1 MAYSRHVLFAALF
14 MASSATAD
22 DFNEQVSSLLR
33 GSSQVGLA
41 GIPSQCQTGSG
52 AVANCRGDGGS
63 CTPYPFQP
71 HTPGYQDEPSWMDGC
86 GKFTTY
92 AFVPYNEDSYQAYKA
107 ENGDD
112 NWVVH
117 GHDGA
122 GAQATDCL
130 GDWHYFEHFGQ
141 DIGSSTGGGCD
152 MYAPYPGQDP
162 LNQCYFSHP
171 GKETNFEWYNC
182 GWWRGYT
189 GDNGDDSGLYNSW
202 NDIGVDAAGAPA
214 TYDTAMDWLR
224 NCYDTQGNNIDCSM
238 NTMSGVKKGGEEPV
252 AYFVGTTFPWIC
264 TETSGEDTLPWT
276 GVDNSKCYCD
286 NEPWGGRNSGSTEPN
301 HNTEVLYC
309 GKYENETGMWCD
321 YIKLHPEFN
330 GAAIEY
336 HFWLGE
342 SSF

>member
-1 MAYSRHVLFAALF
+1 
-14 MASSATAD
+14 
-22 DFNEQVSSLLR
+22 
-33 GSSQVGLA
+33 
-41 GIPSQCQTGSG
+41 
-52 AVANCRGDGGS
+52 
-63 CTPYPFQP
+63 
-71 HTPGYQDEPSWMDGC
+71 MDGC

-171 GKETNFEWYNC
+171 GKDTNFEWYNC

-189 GDNGDDSGLYNSW
+189 GDNGNDSGLYNSW
-202 NDIGVDAAGAPA
+202 NGIGQELLGFKVISVQLLQLTTAG
-214 TYDTAMDWLR
+214 LVF
-224 NCYDTQGNNIDCSM
+224 I
-238 NTMSGVKKGGEEPV
+238 SG
-252 AYFVGTTFPWIC
+252 
-264 TETSGEDTLPWT
+264 STLLGLLQHMTPPWT
-276 GVDNSKCYCD
+276 G
-286 NEPWGGRNSGSTEPN
+286 SGTAMIHKATISTA
-301 HNTEVLYC
+301 V
-309 GKYENETGMWCD
+309 
-321 YIKLHPEFN
+321 
-330 GAAIEY
+330 
-336 HFWLGE
+336 
-342 SSF
+342 